1 LKRRKTKNRFK
12 HMRQKRYSLTRGND
26 LLLKGIGV
34 ANQSRAALTLEIGS
48 GILFLV
54 RHANP

>member
-1 LKRRKTKNRFK
+1 
-12 HMRQKRYSLTRGND
+12 MRQKRYSLTRGND